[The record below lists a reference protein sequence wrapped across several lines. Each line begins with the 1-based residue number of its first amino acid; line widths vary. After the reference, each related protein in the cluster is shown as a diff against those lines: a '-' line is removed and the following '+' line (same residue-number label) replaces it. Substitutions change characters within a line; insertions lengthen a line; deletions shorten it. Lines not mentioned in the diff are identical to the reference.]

1 MKIVRIVLSP
11 IYFLILMLAGI
22 VIPIWVI
29 SSFMGMG
36 SILYNLLMGKNISLD
51 DIMFTFAFLTLPYY
65 STKKFING
73 EIEI

>member
-22 VIPIWVI
+22 VLPIWI
-29 SSFMGMG
+29 LSFFLGIG
-36 SILYNLLMGKNISLD
+36 SILYNLLMGKNI
-51 DIMFTFAFLTLPYY
+51 AFLTLPYY